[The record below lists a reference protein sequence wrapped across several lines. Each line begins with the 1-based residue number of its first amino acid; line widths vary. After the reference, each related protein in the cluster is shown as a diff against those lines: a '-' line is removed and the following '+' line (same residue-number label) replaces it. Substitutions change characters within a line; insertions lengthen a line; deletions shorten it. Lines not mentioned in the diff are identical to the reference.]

1 MAFNPFEGF
10 RKNQRTLMAIASI
23 VCMIVFV
30 FSFGQGDLFQTLQ
43 EWLATSARPTPKVA
57 TLYGKTVHE
66 ADLDKIAR
74 QRDLANSFMIRSAAM
89 GVNMAMTELEKQ
101 QKDIKEGQENPFG
114 RVMQGWGM
122 RRNPFFAQQMRLPP
136 GWQMMSVQN
145 DLSFLSAQAQA
156 TKSAEQARTLD
167 TLATSLGFEAWE
179 TNAAMRGQDEMYF
192 GGGKSPEDLLDFM
205 VWLKTADKLGIQLT
219 ENDVRRNVNREA
231 ANQEIWPENAALR
244 SIPSVQGIARNG
256 MINETELLKGLTDE
270 FRVVMA
276 KESVLGEA
284 VGVRGFRDLRE
295 PMQRLGNAVSPN
307 AADFFEFY
315 KDQRSS
321 LGVVMLPVQAK
332 DFISQVK
339 EEPTEAEMKA
349 YFNDFK
355 ENEFNPESD
364 KPGFRA
370 PRKVKAQYATAKAE
384 SPIFR
389 KKAQVNALAPFV
401 MRTLG
406 GLQGDAFGASLA
418 GNLGNIITG
427 FAQEPMFSE
436 YRIFRESRTSWIDP
450 PFSSAESLHEQS
462 ISRPDLAAALVGQ
475 VAGSALTLG
484 SIFQNAAT
492 FPGGALAYEA
502 KVRLKALPSAVLSA
516 ASMDP
521 YSAIALPFSYVPT
534 VPEMSTV
541 VGSLFEKY
549 LDISAPRLMRENLV
563 LFTEELGKLKN
574 KPEEANKLIAEAP
587 AKFGVEVKS
596 MKSAKPYFEI
606 NNDSDLAD
614 LKKSFLESYKD
625 APQAPEFWQLFFSG
639 VGTFES
645 LRWSPD
651 DRNFQ
656 NDPSRW
662 IFSREPYLIWRSED
676 MAAKDR
682 TFDEAKSDIIFA
694 WKLQR
699 ARKLARTEAEKISDE
714 AKKKT
719 WAPAY
724 SDLVKEVQSFFGSQ
738 SGKPKVSDLKEL
750 NGVTRLVPQNTTGPG
765 QAKTYLPFR
774 VPTEVISFP
783 RANLVEQIAS
793 LKKPGESL
801 VVRDRPETTYY
812 VTILVS
818 RSAPSPAEFKK
829 IYENASVRSKE
840 PDTLWQLFLDQ
851 FGRDFRNDLIKK
863 MRMEAA
869 QKLDDNGRIPV
880 ADTYRNRSNR
890 DESGS

>member
-1 MAFNPFEGF
+1 
-10 RKNQRTLMAIASI
+10 
-23 VCMIVFV
+23 
-30 FSFGQGDLFQTLQ
+30 
-43 EWLATSARPTPKVA
+43 
-57 TLYGKTVHE
+57 
-66 ADLDKIAR
+66 
-74 QRDLANSFMIRSAAM
+74 
-89 GVNMAMTELEKQ
+89 
-101 QKDIKEGQENPFG
+101 
-114 RVMQGWGM
+114 
-122 RRNPFFAQQMRLPP
+122 
-136 GWQMMSVQN
+136 
-145 DLSFLSAQAQA
+145 
-156 TKSAEQARTLD
+156 
-167 TLATSLGFEAWE
+167 
-179 TNAAMRGQDEMYF
+179 
-192 GGGKSPEDLLDFM
+192 
-205 VWLKTADKLGIQLT
+205 
-219 ENDVRRNVNREA
+219 
-231 ANQEIWPENAALR
+231 
-244 SIPSVQGIARNG
+244 
-256 MINETELLKGLTDE
+256 
-270 FRVVMA
+270 
-276 KESVLGEA
+276 
-284 VGVRGFRDLRE
+284 
-295 PMQRLGNAVSPN
+295 
-307 AADFFEFY
+307 
-315 KDQRSS
+315 
-321 LGVVMLPVQAK
+321 
-332 DFISQVK
+332 
-339 EEPTEAEMKA
+339 
-349 YFNDFK
+349 
-355 ENEFNPESD
+355 
-364 KPGFRA
+364 
-370 PRKVKAQYATAKAE
+370 
-384 SPIFR
+384 
-389 KKAQVNALAPFV
+389 
-401 MRTLG
+401 
-406 GLQGDAFGASLA
+406 
-418 GNLGNIITG
+418 
-427 FAQEPMFSE
+427 
-436 YRIFRESRTSWIDP
+436 
-450 PFSSAESLHEQS
+450 
-462 ISRPDLAAALVGQ
+462 
-475 VAGSALTLG
+475 
-484 SIFQNAAT
+484 
-492 FPGGALAYEA
+492 
-502 KVRLKALPSAVLSA
+502 
-516 ASMDP
+516 
-521 YSAIALPFSYVPT
+521 
-534 VPEMSTV
+534 
-541 VGSLFEKY
+541 
-549 LDISAPRLMRENLV
+549 
-563 LFTEELGKLKN
+563 
-574 KPEEANKLIAEAP
+574 
-587 AKFGVEVKS
+587 
-596 MKSAKPYFEI
+596 
-606 NNDSDLAD
+606 
-614 LKKSFLESYKD
+614 YKD